1 MKKMF
6 KGKFV
11 DPSIPGI
18 AYQLATWEYN
28 QSGPAEADF
37 GKYYA
42 ARLHDAIM
50 MRAPMVKRDGGV
62 FNG

>member
-1 MKKMF
+1 MKKLI

-11 DPSIPGI
+11 DPSIPAI
-18 AYQLATWEYN
+18 AYQWASWERN

-42 ARLHDAIM
+42 ARLHADIM